1 MSSPKHDR
9 DSDRESLTGWTL
21 VDREGKEGKPEKTTR
36 SRGKKE
42 DDKDSGESSSSPVD
56 VEKKDEENKEKNE
69 SGCGT
74 EEEGEEELSEDLIS
88 MGKRVQEIKGESVKA
103 SSGSDSSDIETLDCP
118 GPDDFY
124 EDHTQGY
131 SSLHSSLLSSSLSGF
146 TFVEDADDG
155 DVESLGSSD
164 VLVLDQEGKGVDEET
179 DLSLASSPSL
189 PEDLPAIKPDTQYR
203 HTPDRDL
210 NSRLNIVVALTLAC
224 VLGLGLGH
232 FLGLVALSRDEAPK
246 GWSSRSMWQ
255 ENLNSAQVRRLREL
269 QDDLLSCINT
279 PSHELPDEEPESRE
293 PEYLPTTTFIPVL
306 PEAEAEG
313 VANVETFVESLVVPL
328 EEAGVVIDPGQQQRQ
343 QGDIHHT
350 PYRPG
355 SSMEP
360 TFATLD
366 LLYGSSDPAPAL
378 DQEQEPM
385 IHSGLL
391 EPPLT
396 SHTVAED
403 EIDPSQPQPPLP
415 MKTMEPTLN
424 EEGTSPPT
432 VSQTNTL
439 PPVELDSGLESFLGE
454 ESEQTLLQS
463 SAVPEGEEE
472 DASATAIE
480 YSQIIEA
487 LNLENE
493 ELRSEISR
501 LQQENVSPIKISGK
515 DGKIARD
522 MRERITQLLIDNEE
536 LRVAAAKQQFDSLPE
551 GDTRAFNNALG
562 TNYKLRLAV
571 SKLIHLVP
579 DLTSLK
585 VSANDLQKENEEL
598 QNQVGKLRYQEQP
611 LPQELNAVTREVEGL
626 KKVIDEASKKKKA
639 PPNFENAKIYL
650 SYMSQVLQSLQDFKE
665 GGFVEKLDVAT
676 DVFEGLVPGNMKPS
690 ASVHQKL
697 NSVRTKFNQLR
708 SSLASKWDKI
718 KDLGRPQNLVRV
730 SQDTLAK
737 MNRVIVNVVNKMK
750 DIGQV
755 SIMKRGK
762 ASFESTTATLAQSL
776 AALGD
781 QFEKTWNNLEAEVDT
796 DGEEVGDELLAEEGR
811 AGAEEEEEDEGIVD
825 DMEAEERK
833 PQDMGKEPSEIKN
846 LGPNKAKEGG
856 KSGEAG
862 NGEGGRGG
870 SGGRGGGGRGGGG
883 GGGGGDDKKDLDDK
897 KSNKETVEKKEKPD
911 GKRDRSR
918 SRVSSKEEKKE
929 EKKEKKAKKKEEK
942 AKKKK
947 EKEDKKS
954 KKDKNNNKK
963 TKEEKE
969 NYNHKKDD
977 WGKKNLQED
986 DKRHQRKQFNK
997 FDKKQHRHG
1006 SDDDD
1011 DDDDD
1016 DEENDDGKFKK
1027 KYQKKKP
1034 VYEDDDD
1041 NDSDDNSKRKS
1052 HKNEVLEE
1060 DDDDDDKKKGLL
1072 RHWEKPSR
1080 KNYRR
1085 EYPGPKKAFIRRRG
1099 KNATRYHGDEDRD
1112 WMQKRA
1118 TGREVRRREEQKAD
1132 WLFERAKHR
1141 SHRRV
1146 EEQKADWLFDRASHR
1161 RDQRVG
1167 EAEEH
1172 SHRAVGDNEKLQSHT
1187 KHERRQAKRRYVRF
1201 DYDDDDY
1208 DDDDE
1213 IDNDDYQLYHHPHHH
1228 HQHHHHHQE
1237 RGRAEQKHHSKKGKR
1252 EWVIPNFSAT
1262 GKTYYY

>member
-1 MSSPKHDR
+1 MGVKKTPPIHAENQQLLTPGLSIENVKIKEKTWGPRRTPGMSSPKHDR

-103 SSGSDSSDIETLDCP
+103 SLIIRYQRISQKIP
-118 GPDDFY
+118 GFLVSVSNP
-124 EDHTQGY
+124 
-131 SSLHSSLLSSSLSGF
+131 LF
-146 TFVEDADDG
+146 TKDDG

-255 ENLNSAQVRRLREL
+255 ENLNSA
-269 QDDLLSCINT
+269 
-279 PSHELPDEEPESRE
+279 
-293 PEYLPTTTFIPVL
+293 
-306 PEAEAEG
+306 
-313 VANVETFVESLVVPL
+313 
-328 EEAGVVIDPGQQQRQ
+328 
-343 QGDIHHT
+343 
-350 PYRPG
+350 
-355 SSMEP
+355 
-360 TFATLD
+360 
-366 LLYGSSDPAPAL
+366 
-378 DQEQEPM
+378 
-385 IHSGLL
+385 
-391 EPPLT
+391 
-396 SHTVAED
+396 
-403 EIDPSQPQPPLP
+403 
-415 MKTMEPTLN
+415 
-424 EEGTSPPT
+424 
-432 VSQTNTL
+432 
-439 PPVELDSGLESFLGE
+439 
-454 ESEQTLLQS
+454 
-463 SAVPEGEEE
+463 
-472 DASATAIE
+472 
-480 YSQIIEA
+480 QIIEA

-611 LPQELNAVTREVEGL
+611 LPQELNAVTREVESL

-862 NGEGGRGG
+862 NGEGG
-870 SGGRGGGGRGGGG
+870 SGGRGGGGRGGG

-1085 EYPGPKKAFIRRRG
+1085 EYPGPKKAFIRRR
-1099 KNATRYHGDEDRD
+1099 
-1112 WMQKRA
+1112 
-1118 TGREVRRREEQKAD
+1118 
-1132 WLFERAKHR
+1132 
-1141 SHRRV
+1141 
-1146 EEQKADWLFDRASHR
+1146 
-1161 RDQRVG
+1161 
-1167 EAEEH
+1167 
-1172 SHRAVGDNEKLQSHT
+1172 DN
-1187 KHERRQAKRRYVRF
+1187 
-1201 DYDDDDY
+1201 
-1208 DDDDE
+1208 
-1213 IDNDDYQLYHHPHHH
+1213 
-1228 HQHHHHHQE
+1228 
-1237 RGRAEQKHHSKKGKR
+1237 
-1252 EWVIPNFSAT
+1252 
-1262 GKTYYY
+1262 

>member
-1 MSSPKHDR
+1 MSFAQRRGEGTRRTWGPRRTPGMSSPKHDR

-88 MGKRVQEIKGESVKA
+88 MGKRVQEIKASLIIRYQRISQKIPGFLVSVSNPLFTKA

-232 FLGLVALSRDEAPK
+232 FLG
-246 GWSSRSMWQ
+246 WSSRSMWQ

-279 PSHELPDEEPESRE
+279 PSHEFPDEEPESRE

-313 VANVETFVESLVVPL
+313 AANVETFVESLVVPL

-598 QNQVGKLRYQEQP
+598 QNQVGKLRYQE
-611 LPQELNAVTREVEGL
+611 
-626 KKVIDEASKKKKA
+626 
-639 PPNFENAKIYL
+639 
-650 SYMSQVLQSLQDFKE
+650 VLQSLQDFKE

-862 NGEGGRGG
+862 NGEGG
-870 SGGRGGGGRGGGG
+870 SGGRGGGGRGGG

-1085 EYPGPKKAFIRRRG
+1085 EYPGPKKAFIRRR
-1099 KNATRYHGDEDRD
+1099 
-1112 WMQKRA
+1112 
-1118 TGREVRRREEQKAD
+1118 
-1132 WLFERAKHR
+1132 
-1141 SHRRV
+1141 
-1146 EEQKADWLFDRASHR
+1146 
-1161 RDQRVG
+1161 
-1167 EAEEH
+1167 
-1172 SHRAVGDNEKLQSHT
+1172 DN
-1187 KHERRQAKRRYVRF
+1187 
-1201 DYDDDDY
+1201 
-1208 DDDDE
+1208 
-1213 IDNDDYQLYHHPHHH
+1213 
-1228 HQHHHHHQE
+1228 
-1237 RGRAEQKHHSKKGKR
+1237 
-1252 EWVIPNFSAT
+1252 
-1262 GKTYYY
+1262 

>member
-1 MSSPKHDR
+1 MGVKKTPPIHAENQQLLTPGLSIENVKIKEKTWGPRRTPGMSSPKHDR

-88 MGKRVQEIKGESVKA
+88 MGKRVQEIK
-103 SSGSDSSDIETLDCP
+103 
-118 GPDDFY
+118 
-124 EDHTQGY
+124 
-131 SSLHSSLLSSSLSGF
+131 
-146 TFVEDADDG
+146 DDG

-255 ENLNSAQVRRLREL
+255 ENLNSA
-269 QDDLLSCINT
+269 
-279 PSHELPDEEPESRE
+279 
-293 PEYLPTTTFIPVL
+293 
-306 PEAEAEG
+306 
-313 VANVETFVESLVVPL
+313 
-328 EEAGVVIDPGQQQRQ
+328 
-343 QGDIHHT
+343 
-350 PYRPG
+350 
-355 SSMEP
+355 
-360 TFATLD
+360 
-366 LLYGSSDPAPAL
+366 
-378 DQEQEPM
+378 
-385 IHSGLL
+385 
-391 EPPLT
+391 
-396 SHTVAED
+396 
-403 EIDPSQPQPPLP
+403 
-415 MKTMEPTLN
+415 
-424 EEGTSPPT
+424 
-432 VSQTNTL
+432 
-439 PPVELDSGLESFLGE
+439 
-454 ESEQTLLQS
+454 
-463 SAVPEGEEE
+463 
-472 DASATAIE
+472 
-480 YSQIIEA
+480 QIIEA

>member
-1 MSSPKHDR
+1 MGVKKTPPIHAENQQLLTPGLSIENVKIKEKTWGPRRTPGMSSPKHDR

-88 MGKRVQEIKGESVKA
+88 MGKRVQEIKA

-255 ENLNSAQVRRLREL
+255 ENLNSAQ
-269 QDDLLSCINT
+269 
-279 PSHELPDEEPESRE
+279 
-293 PEYLPTTTFIPVL
+293 
-306 PEAEAEG
+306 
-313 VANVETFVESLVVPL
+313 
-328 EEAGVVIDPGQQQRQ
+328 
-343 QGDIHHT
+343 
-350 PYRPG
+350 
-355 SSMEP
+355 
-360 TFATLD
+360 
-366 LLYGSSDPAPAL
+366 
-378 DQEQEPM
+378 
-385 IHSGLL
+385 
-391 EPPLT
+391 
-396 SHTVAED
+396 
-403 EIDPSQPQPPLP
+403 
-415 MKTMEPTLN
+415 
-424 EEGTSPPT
+424 
-432 VSQTNTL
+432 
-439 PPVELDSGLESFLGE
+439 
-454 ESEQTLLQS
+454 
-463 SAVPEGEEE
+463 
-472 DASATAIE
+472 
-480 YSQIIEA
+480 IIEA

-611 LPQELNAVTREVEGL
+611 LPQELNAVTREVESL

-650 SYMSQVLQSLQDFKE
+650 SYMSQ
-665 GGFVEKLDVAT
+665 
-676 DVFEGLVPGNMKPS
+676 
-690 ASVHQKL
+690 VHQKL

-862 NGEGGRGG
+862 NGEGG
-870 SGGRGGGGRGGGG
+870 SGGRGGGGRGGG

-1085 EYPGPKKAFIRRRG
+1085 EYPGPKKAFIRRR
-1099 KNATRYHGDEDRD
+1099 
-1112 WMQKRA
+1112 
-1118 TGREVRRREEQKAD
+1118 
-1132 WLFERAKHR
+1132 
-1141 SHRRV
+1141 
-1146 EEQKADWLFDRASHR
+1146 
-1161 RDQRVG
+1161 
-1167 EAEEH
+1167 
-1172 SHRAVGDNEKLQSHT
+1172 DN
-1187 KHERRQAKRRYVRF
+1187 
-1201 DYDDDDY
+1201 
-1208 DDDDE
+1208 
-1213 IDNDDYQLYHHPHHH
+1213 
-1228 HQHHHHHQE
+1228 
-1237 RGRAEQKHHSKKGKR
+1237 
-1252 EWVIPNFSAT
+1252 
-1262 GKTYYY
+1262 

>member
-1 MSSPKHDR
+1 MVLTECWHLCVCKVSPALNLFVVPAHTSLNVPSHMLGRVKDLSASMVVQGVFKEVNRFSGEAGRDRYGVPSVNALSKRQELILEKLSALQAKVASIASKMGVTLEGSIHAVTTQLTGGPQPGTLHDVVVYADPRRPPYSLRALATALSVQFPMCLKVHCHSSVKEMSEKLQQFWGPGVGVERSQSQVCITLVWRQVGDSPAALLPTLSVAPLAATQVAGEHNIVRYLARLMEASNGTSSLHLYEGGSINQATSTLVDYFLDQCHAKLVLGSNKERTAYLREMDKGLGLGTQQFLAGVTLTLADLLLLSCLLQLRLLESAPPKVQQQNGRPEMSWFVLLRHCDVRKHDITLIAGMGVKKTPPIHAENQQLLTPGLSIENVKIKEKTWGPRRTPGMSSPKHDR

-88 MGKRVQEIKGESVKA
+88 MGKRVQEIKA

-232 FLGLVALSRDEAPK
+232 FLG
-246 GWSSRSMWQ
+246 WSSRSMWQ
-255 ENLNSAQVRRLREL
+255 ENLNSA
-269 QDDLLSCINT
+269 
-279 PSHELPDEEPESRE
+279 
-293 PEYLPTTTFIPVL
+293 
-306 PEAEAEG
+306 
-313 VANVETFVESLVVPL
+313 
-328 EEAGVVIDPGQQQRQ
+328 
-343 QGDIHHT
+343 
-350 PYRPG
+350 
-355 SSMEP
+355 
-360 TFATLD
+360 
-366 LLYGSSDPAPAL
+366 
-378 DQEQEPM
+378 
-385 IHSGLL
+385 
-391 EPPLT
+391 
-396 SHTVAED
+396 
-403 EIDPSQPQPPLP
+403 
-415 MKTMEPTLN
+415 
-424 EEGTSPPT
+424 
-432 VSQTNTL
+432 
-439 PPVELDSGLESFLGE
+439 
-454 ESEQTLLQS
+454 
-463 SAVPEGEEE
+463 
-472 DASATAIE
+472 
-480 YSQIIEA
+480 QIIEA

-598 QNQVGKLRYQEQP
+598 QNQVGKLRYQE
-611 LPQELNAVTREVEGL
+611 
-626 KKVIDEASKKKKA
+626 
-639 PPNFENAKIYL
+639 
-650 SYMSQVLQSLQDFKE
+650 VLQSLQDFKE

-862 NGEGGRGG
+862 NGEGG
-870 SGGRGGGGRGGGG
+870 SGGRGGGGRGGG

-1085 EYPGPKKAFIRRRG
+1085 EYPGPKKAFIRRR
-1099 KNATRYHGDEDRD
+1099 
-1112 WMQKRA
+1112 
-1118 TGREVRRREEQKAD
+1118 
-1132 WLFERAKHR
+1132 
-1141 SHRRV
+1141 
-1146 EEQKADWLFDRASHR
+1146 
-1161 RDQRVG
+1161 
-1167 EAEEH
+1167 
-1172 SHRAVGDNEKLQSHT
+1172 DN
-1187 KHERRQAKRRYVRF
+1187 
-1201 DYDDDDY
+1201 
-1208 DDDDE
+1208 
-1213 IDNDDYQLYHHPHHH
+1213 
-1228 HQHHHHHQE
+1228 
-1237 RGRAEQKHHSKKGKR
+1237 
-1252 EWVIPNFSAT
+1252 
-1262 GKTYYY
+1262 

>member
-1 MSSPKHDR
+1 MSFAQRRGEGTRRTWGPRRTPGMSSPKHDR

-88 MGKRVQEIKGESVKA
+88 MGKRVQEIKASLIIRYQRISQKIPGFLVSV
-103 SSGSDSSDIETLDCP
+103 SNPL
-118 GPDDFY
+118 
-124 EDHTQGY
+124 
-131 SSLHSSLLSSSLSGF
+131 F
-146 TFVEDADDG
+146 TKDDG

-255 ENLNSAQVRRLREL
+255 ENLNSA
-269 QDDLLSCINT
+269 
-279 PSHELPDEEPESRE
+279 
-293 PEYLPTTTFIPVL
+293 
-306 PEAEAEG
+306 
-313 VANVETFVESLVVPL
+313 
-328 EEAGVVIDPGQQQRQ
+328 
-343 QGDIHHT
+343 
-350 PYRPG
+350 
-355 SSMEP
+355 
-360 TFATLD
+360 
-366 LLYGSSDPAPAL
+366 
-378 DQEQEPM
+378 
-385 IHSGLL
+385 
-391 EPPLT
+391 
-396 SHTVAED
+396 
-403 EIDPSQPQPPLP
+403 
-415 MKTMEPTLN
+415 
-424 EEGTSPPT
+424 
-432 VSQTNTL
+432 
-439 PPVELDSGLESFLGE
+439 
-454 ESEQTLLQS
+454 
-463 SAVPEGEEE
+463 
-472 DASATAIE
+472 
-480 YSQIIEA
+480 QIIEA

-611 LPQELNAVTREVEGL
+611 LPQELNAVTREVESL

-650 SYMSQVLQSLQDFKE
+650 SYMSQ
-665 GGFVEKLDVAT
+665 
-676 DVFEGLVPGNMKPS
+676 
-690 ASVHQKL
+690 VHQKL

-862 NGEGGRGG
+862 NGEGG
-870 SGGRGGGGRGGGG
+870 SGGRGGGGRGGG

>member
-1 MSSPKHDR
+1 MGVKKTPPIHAENQQLLTPGLSIENVKIKEKTWGPRRTPGMSSPKHDR

-232 FLGLVALSRDEAPK
+232 FLG
-246 GWSSRSMWQ
+246 WSSRSMWQ
-255 ENLNSAQVRRLREL
+255 ENLNSA
-269 QDDLLSCINT
+269 
-279 PSHELPDEEPESRE
+279 
-293 PEYLPTTTFIPVL
+293 
-306 PEAEAEG
+306 
-313 VANVETFVESLVVPL
+313 
-328 EEAGVVIDPGQQQRQ
+328 
-343 QGDIHHT
+343 
-350 PYRPG
+350 
-355 SSMEP
+355 
-360 TFATLD
+360 
-366 LLYGSSDPAPAL
+366 
-378 DQEQEPM
+378 
-385 IHSGLL
+385 
-391 EPPLT
+391 
-396 SHTVAED
+396 
-403 EIDPSQPQPPLP
+403 
-415 MKTMEPTLN
+415 
-424 EEGTSPPT
+424 
-432 VSQTNTL
+432 
-439 PPVELDSGLESFLGE
+439 
-454 ESEQTLLQS
+454 
-463 SAVPEGEEE
+463 
-472 DASATAIE
+472 
-480 YSQIIEA
+480 QIIEA

>member
-1 MSSPKHDR
+1 MGVKKTPPIHAENQQLLTPGLSIENVKIKEKTWGPRRTPGMSSPKHDR

-88 MGKRVQEIKGESVKA
+88 MGKRVQEIKGESVK
-103 SSGSDSSDIETLDCP
+103 
-118 GPDDFY
+118 
-124 EDHTQGY
+124 
-131 SSLHSSLLSSSLSGF
+131 
-146 TFVEDADDG
+146 DDG

-232 FLGLVALSRDEAPK
+232 FLG
-246 GWSSRSMWQ
+246 WSSRSMWQ

-279 PSHELPDEEPESRE
+279 PSHEFPDEEPESRE

-313 VANVETFVESLVVPL
+313 AANVETFVESLVVPL

-598 QNQVGKLRYQEQP
+598 QNQVGKLRYQE
-611 LPQELNAVTREVEGL
+611 
-626 KKVIDEASKKKKA
+626 
-639 PPNFENAKIYL
+639 
-650 SYMSQVLQSLQDFKE
+650 VLQSLQDFKE

-862 NGEGGRGG
+862 NGEGG
-870 SGGRGGGGRGGGG
+870 SGGRGGGGRGGG

-1085 EYPGPKKAFIRRRG
+1085 EYPGPKKAFIRRR
-1099 KNATRYHGDEDRD
+1099 
-1112 WMQKRA
+1112 
-1118 TGREVRRREEQKAD
+1118 
-1132 WLFERAKHR
+1132 
-1141 SHRRV
+1141 
-1146 EEQKADWLFDRASHR
+1146 
-1161 RDQRVG
+1161 
-1167 EAEEH
+1167 
-1172 SHRAVGDNEKLQSHT
+1172 DN
-1187 KHERRQAKRRYVRF
+1187 
-1201 DYDDDDY
+1201 
-1208 DDDDE
+1208 
-1213 IDNDDYQLYHHPHHH
+1213 
-1228 HQHHHHHQE
+1228 
-1237 RGRAEQKHHSKKGKR
+1237 
-1252 EWVIPNFSAT
+1252 
-1262 GKTYYY
+1262 

>member
-1 MSSPKHDR
+1 MGVKKTPPIHAENQQLLTPGLSIENVKIKEKTWGPRRTPGMSSPKHDR

-255 ENLNSAQVRRLREL
+255 ENLNSA
-269 QDDLLSCINT
+269 
-279 PSHELPDEEPESRE
+279 
-293 PEYLPTTTFIPVL
+293 
-306 PEAEAEG
+306 
-313 VANVETFVESLVVPL
+313 
-328 EEAGVVIDPGQQQRQ
+328 
-343 QGDIHHT
+343 
-350 PYRPG
+350 
-355 SSMEP
+355 
-360 TFATLD
+360 
-366 LLYGSSDPAPAL
+366 
-378 DQEQEPM
+378 
-385 IHSGLL
+385 
-391 EPPLT
+391 
-396 SHTVAED
+396 
-403 EIDPSQPQPPLP
+403 
-415 MKTMEPTLN
+415 
-424 EEGTSPPT
+424 
-432 VSQTNTL
+432 
-439 PPVELDSGLESFLGE
+439 
-454 ESEQTLLQS
+454 
-463 SAVPEGEEE
+463 
-472 DASATAIE
+472 
-480 YSQIIEA
+480 QIIEA

>member
-1 MSSPKHDR
+1 MGVKKTPPIHAENQQLLTPGLSIENVKIKEKTWGPRRTPGMSSPKHDR

-88 MGKRVQEIKGESVKA
+88 MGKRVQEIK
-103 SSGSDSSDIETLDCP
+103 
-118 GPDDFY
+118 
-124 EDHTQGY
+124 
-131 SSLHSSLLSSSLSGF
+131 
-146 TFVEDADDG
+146 DDG

-232 FLGLVALSRDEAPK
+232 FLG
-246 GWSSRSMWQ
+246 WSSRSMWQ

-279 PSHELPDEEPESRE
+279 PSHEFPDEEPESRE

-313 VANVETFVESLVVPL
+313 AANVETFVESLVVPL

-598 QNQVGKLRYQEQP
+598 QNQVGKLRYQE
-611 LPQELNAVTREVEGL
+611 
-626 KKVIDEASKKKKA
+626 
-639 PPNFENAKIYL
+639 
-650 SYMSQVLQSLQDFKE
+650 VLQSLQDFKE

-862 NGEGGRGG
+862 NGEGG
-870 SGGRGGGGRGGGG
+870 SGGRGGGGRGGG

-1085 EYPGPKKAFIRRRG
+1085 EYPGPKKAFIRRR
-1099 KNATRYHGDEDRD
+1099 
-1112 WMQKRA
+1112 
-1118 TGREVRRREEQKAD
+1118 
-1132 WLFERAKHR
+1132 
-1141 SHRRV
+1141 
-1146 EEQKADWLFDRASHR
+1146 
-1161 RDQRVG
+1161 
-1167 EAEEH
+1167 
-1172 SHRAVGDNEKLQSHT
+1172 DN
-1187 KHERRQAKRRYVRF
+1187 
-1201 DYDDDDY
+1201 
-1208 DDDDE
+1208 
-1213 IDNDDYQLYHHPHHH
+1213 
-1228 HQHHHHHQE
+1228 
-1237 RGRAEQKHHSKKGKR
+1237 
-1252 EWVIPNFSAT
+1252 
-1262 GKTYYY
+1262 